1 MARHAVVDLSS
12 HLNANV
18 ARGHPAEFG
27 VNLQPIFWG
36 ADSKPIPNR
45 RAVVRDD
52 TGEAIAVVSDRYALV
67 QHTRVLEVIERAI
80 EPLDVG
86 VVPRGIYVD
95 GRGARMRALYK
106 FPALAKV
113 VRGNDEICPC
123 IQVRN
128 TYDSSAR
135 ISVHI
140 GAFRFVCTNLAVGGG
155 GAFAGGFVS
164 IHAGEIPIEKMA
176 DELTTYLTR
185 FDRIVETYSA
195 WSTQSLDAERFAQV
209 LRHVLRGRFD
219 ELQGELQYAIPANVF
234 DAYNRLTYH
243 ATHAMRSAKTA
254 FEMLERVN
262 AQFQRAFPVL
272 NDRPQVGP
280 SEELDEAIAVH

>member
-18 ARGHPAEFG
+18 ARGHPADFT
-27 VNLQPIFWG
+27 VNLQPVFWG
-36 ADSKPIPNR
+36 DESKPIPNR

-67 QHTRVLEVIERAI
+67 QHTRVLHVIEQAI

-95 GRGARMRALYK
+95 SRGARMRALYK
-106 FPALAKV
+106 FPGLAKA

-140 GAFRFVCTNLAVGGG
+140 GALGLIRIGGR
-155 GAFAGGFVS
+155 VS
-164 IHAGEIPIEKMA
+164 
-176 DELTTYLTR
+176 
-185 FDRIVETYSA
+185 
-195 WSTQSLDAERFAQV
+195 
-209 LRHVLRGRFD
+209 
-219 ELQGELQYAIPANVF
+219 
-234 DAYNRLTYH
+234 
-243 ATHAMRSAKTA
+243 
-254 FEMLERVN
+254 
-262 AQFQRAFPVL
+262 
-272 NDRPQVGP
+272 
-280 SEELDEAIAVH
+280 